1 MESARPYLLSIVEY
15 EDEVE
20 DEEEDDEDSSW
31 EPLLVA
37 AHTGPKTVLL
47 CFSAFSCFTPS
58 LLSHASSVS
67 TALKYA
73 GVGVILV
80 SPSVHTVLLK
90 DALTAETGAGLLSAI
105 RVTALTL
112 LPLVLHLA
120 VSTCSADDERL
131 QEGTGGKETER
142 VRRCCD

>member
-1 MESARPYLLSIVEY
+1 M
-15 EDEVE
+15 
-20 DEEEDDEDSSW
+20 
-31 EPLLVA
+31 
-37 AHTGPKTVLL
+37 
-47 CFSAFSCFTPS
+47 
-58 LLSHASSVS
+58 
-67 TALKYA
+67 
-73 GVGVILV
+73 GVTLV
-80 SPSVHTVLLK
+80 SPSVHTVLLIAS
-90 DALTAETGAGLLSAI
+90 DALTAEAGTGALSAI